1 MNRTQGCVP
10 LDWVHVDMQCGVGS
24 CVTEFP
30 ILFCMHVLSCTR
42 CQGCKL
48 AIRIK
53 LDYPSLSYSILNYSI
68 SYDMILILWVQ
79 LKIEY
84 VVQSMEYIQYTNI

>member
-1 MNRTQGCVP
+1 MCTSRLGF
-10 LDWVHVDMQCGVGS
+10 HVDMQCGVGS

-48 AIRIK
+48 AIHIK
-53 LDYPSLSYSILNYSI
+53 LDYPSLSYSIVNIIVLFEGVCETHV
-68 SYDMILILWVQ
+68 ILIPGARGRYPEL
-79 LKIEY
+79 
-84 VVQSMEYIQYTNI
+84 